1 MIKRITN
8 KITIIIFIITLL
20 VSLSGSLFISS
31 RGYASGSR
39 CKSQSQVAM
48 NYGLCDFQGYFSGSK
63 LTYNGYGWALFD
75 TAYGQPPSSTCSSVF
90 YTCDSNGY
98 LNSFGFI
105 SDIQA
110 YLNSSDSQ
118 NQEGAAFIIDTML
131 SSTPQSIS
139 YAQSNFSTWE
149 NLVNEAVNNQN
160 GLSVK
165 FNAYMNYPSGFGN
178 SMYEYTT
185 SGCTRPSTGCSGED
199 VFYTDSSSMNNYNSI
214 VFYYKGNPI
223 YYIKKNCGNI
233 VDNSKALLQKPPQI
247 TYAIPSLIATCQLSG
262 SQESINFSATPQP
275 SNTSLPTGFTP
286 NIDVYN
292 TNPLDFAVGMAAT
305 PDGGGY
311 WVVTNLGQVY
321 PFGDAPSLGGIS
333 SSTKLNA
340 PIVGMAATPDGDGY
354 WLVGADGGVFSFG
367 DAKFQG
373 SLGST
378 TVLNAPIVGMAANS
392 DGKGYW
398 LVGADGQVY
407 PFGDAPSLGG
417 ISSSTKLN
425 APIVG
430 MAATSD
436 GKGYWLVGADGGV
449 FRFGDA
455 KFYGSLGSTVLNAR
469 IVGMAATPDGGGY
482 WLVGADGGVFAGPSN
497 GKNFGSAIYQGRV
510 KSLPV
515 QSIISVTSLGT
526 YSINSNDLSAT
537 NTYYIFSNYSNPDYF
552 TIKGCLGS
560 GGGQTSYNQPYFQ
573 VNGSDVSTG
582 MEFCNDN
589 LVSFAQYQWPWSAP
603 IESWGTN
610 SSNSNEPGG
619 QYGVFASGVI
629 DGFLSALNS
638 TNFNPLALS
647 FSNNSNNT
655 ISNNQ
660 FGGNFKSLPPCMY
673 NYFDNHNNPNVTK
686 LLSSSI
692 NLNKLSGSYYYTS
705 SPNSYTDIIL
715 NKSTIPSG
723 KDITLYVNGNVTIK
737 GNIKYS
743 TPSPSKL
750 SDISQFRL
758 VVQGN
763 IYIASSVTEI
773 DGIYIA
779 QPVPNIK
786 NNILYSGY
794 IYTCSSGA
802 SSIMYQYTCK
812 NNNQLT
818 VNGALSASNIKLLRP
833 FGNIGTTGPAES
845 INYSP
850 LVWLPDINNGSLQV
864 DKIESLP
871 PVL

>member
-311 WVVTNLGQVY
+311 WVVTNL
-321 PFGDAPSLGGIS
+321 
-333 SSTKLNA
+333 
-340 PIVGMAATPDGDGY
+340 
-354 WLVGADGGVFSFG
+354 
-367 DAKFQG
+367 
-373 SLGST
+373 
-378 TVLNAPIVGMAANS
+378 
-392 DGKGYW
+392 
-398 LVGADGQVY
+398 GQVY